1 MKIAIISDLHGE
13 HPKRLVEKCLEE
25 DFSCFAFLGDYD
37 TPQIVD
43 YLMSLR
49 VPDNIVLMGNHDYH
63 HNIGDNLVCRD
74 FDSRAWLRYQD
85 ARDFIERWSLVEDN
99 MHFGLKTSRF
109 VDGIKI
115 GFVHSSLQP
124 GIKPSLKQNYLWG
137 NLDTPKEQIENFR
150 AMTSFNMDLLFR
162 GHEHTPYIL
171 NINRG
176 QNLSGV
182 GVELDEVAKAVT
194 RTTPGFDNPLVLGSD
209 RRHVISVPAFKYR
222 GYAIFDSETSSL
234 EFRKYS

>member
-1 MKIAIISDLHGE
+1 MKT
-13 HPKRLVEKCLEE
+13 R
-25 DFSCFAFLGDYD
+25 
-37 TPQIVD
+37 
-43 YLMSLR
+43 
-49 VPDNIVLMGNHDYH
+49 
-63 HNIGDNLVCRD
+63 
-74 FDSRAWLRYQD
+74 
-85 ARDFIERWSLVEDN
+85 
-99 MHFGLKTSRF
+99 
-109 VDGIKI
+109 I
-115 GFVHSSLQP
+115 GFVSNSSSASFILKWKTTKDFKQTKIEDAVLNAF
-124 GIKPSLKQNYLWG
+124 GIEL
-137 NLDTPKEQIENFR
+137 TPHLKEQIENFR